1 MAKGKKCW
9 LAGLFAVSLLLGGCA
24 PGKDLYEA
32 APSYYDEYV
41 PLQMQAEQLLEF
53 PYVIRTASVVVLQM
67 ASYEGPAFDENTY
80 VQDVAAILVSNPMN
94 RTLKY
99 AEIVMHQGDRTL
111 IFEIEHLP
119 AGSRILVP
127 ECSGQRFSDAPVVA
141 CECTRLMEMETAESI
156 SVTAEDGALTV
167 TNNGE
172 NPCTATLFYKS
183 YYPEN
188 DFLLGGK
195 SRSVTVSDLQ
205 AGESRRV
212 ELRDFSKERT
222 RLVMIMT
229 E

>member
-1 MAKGKKCW
+1 MEKEKRCF
-9 LAGLFAVSLLLGGCA
+9 LAGVFAAATLLSGCA
-24 PGKDLYEA
+24 PGKDLYEDT
-32 APSYYDEYV
+32 PLYYDEYV
-41 PLQMQAEQLLEF
+41 PLEMQTEEPLEF
-53 PYVIRTASVVVLQM
+53 PYVIRDASLVVLELG
-67 ASYEGPAFDENTY
+67 AYEGPQNDEAY
-80 VQDVAAILVSNPMN
+80 VCDAAAILVSNPLN
-94 RTLKY
+94 RPLEY
-99 AEIVMHQGDRTL
+99 AEIIMQQGIRTL
-111 IFEIEHLP
+111 IFEIEYLP

-127 ECSGQRFSDAPVVA
+127 ECSGQRFFDAPVVA
-141 CECTRLMEMETAESI
+141 CECSRLVEMKTADSI

-222 RLVMIMT
+222 RIVMIIT